1 MFISTKEATMYNKI
15 KITKDIN
22 GGARMTQ
29 INGIDEWVEVTEYFR
44 YIEDMIERNFK
55 QNYGVSLR
63 EFYVLHELY
72 KAQDNKYKINDLI
85 KEVKLSHSAMSRLI
99 DRLRSPKKALICKDM
114 SEEDQRA
121 TYIYLTDKGNSIVQ
135 QLMKDYRK
143 LISKV
148 DIESIERQIKRAKR
162 ANLS

>member
-1 MFISTKEATMYNKI
+1 MNKI
-15 KITKDIN
+15 IPVYFYKKQQCIIRINQPKDIN

-72 KAQDNKYKINDLI
+72 KRKIKSI
-85 KEVKLSHSAMSRLI
+85 K
-99 DRLRSPKKALICKDM
+99 
-114 SEEDQRA
+114 
-121 TYIYLTDKGNSIVQ
+121 
-135 QLMKDYRK
+135 LM
-143 LISKV
+143 I
-148 DIESIERQIKRAKR
+148 
-162 ANLS
+162 

>member
-72 KAQDNKYKINDLI
+72 KAQDKKYKINDLI
-85 KEVKLSHSAMSRLI
+85 KEVKLSQSAMSRLI
-99 DRLRSPKKALICKDM
+99 DRLRSPKSKDM

>member
-1 MFISTKEATMYNKI
+1 
-15 KITKDIN
+15 
-22 GGARMTQ
+22 
-29 INGIDEWVEVTEYFR
+29 
-44 YIEDMIERNFK
+44 
-55 QNYGVSLR
+55 
-63 EFYVLHELY
+63 
-72 KAQDNKYKINDLI
+72 
-85 KEVKLSHSAMSRLI
+85 
-99 DRLRSPKKALICKDM
+99 M

>member
-1 MFISTKEATMYNKI
+1 
-15 KITKDIN
+15 
-22 GGARMTQ
+22 MTQ

-72 KAQDNKYKINDLI
+72 KAKDKKYKINDLI
-85 KEVKLSHSAMSRLI
+85 KEVKLSQSAMSRLI
-99 DRLRSPKKALICKDM
+99 DRLRSPKKELICKDI

-121 TYIYLTDKGNSIVQ
+121 TYIYLTDKGNAIVQ
-135 QLMKDYRK
+135 QLMKEYRK

-148 DIESIERQIKRAKR
+148 DIESIEQQIQRAKQ

>member
-85 KEVKLSHSAMSRLI
+85 KEVKLSQSAMSRLI
-99 DRLRSPKKALICKDM
+99 DRLRSPKKAY
-114 SEEDQRA
+114 E
-121 TYIYLTDKGNSIVQ
+121 
-135 QLMKDYRK
+135 
-143 LISKV
+143 
-148 DIESIERQIKRAKR
+148 
-162 ANLS
+162 